1 MILQFYELKKLP
13 PLADTDSGRDL
24 WLKLFNAETEEELQK
39 IEKMGVSTKKR

>member
-24 WLKLFNAETEEELQK
+24 GLKLFNAETEEELQK